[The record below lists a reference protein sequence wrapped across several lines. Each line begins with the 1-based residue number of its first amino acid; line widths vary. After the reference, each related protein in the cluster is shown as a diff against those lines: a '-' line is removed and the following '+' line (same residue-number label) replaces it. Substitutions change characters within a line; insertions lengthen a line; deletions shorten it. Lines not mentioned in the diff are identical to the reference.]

1 MFVVEALQIP
11 LTQDAN
17 GVIRVSG
24 TRIPL
29 ETLIMAFKQ
38 GDTAEEIAQKYPAL
52 NLVDIYAVIAYYLG
66 HREQADRYITEQE
79 KETQAVRKEVE
90 TRCNP
95 YGIRERLLARR
106 A

>member
-1 MFVVEALQIP
+1 MVTQTLQVP
-11 LTQDAN
+11 LAQDEH

-29 ETLIMAFKQ
+29 ETLIFAFKQ
-38 GDTAEEIAQKYPAL
+38 GDTAEEIAQKYPIL
-52 NLVDIYAVIAYYLG
+52 NLTDIYAVITYFLG
-66 HREQADRYITEQE
+66 HQELVDQYMAGQE
-79 KETQAVRKEVE
+79 KEAQAVRQKVE

-95 YGIRERLLARR
+95 HGIRERLLARQ

>member
-11 LTQDAN
+11 LMQDAS

-29 ETLIMAFKQ
+29 ETLIMAFRQ
-38 GDTAEEIAQKYPAL
+38 GDTAEEIAQKYLAL
-52 NLVDIYAVIAYYLG
+52 NLIDIYTVIAYYLG
-66 HREQADRYITEQE
+66 HQEQADRYIAEQE

-90 TRCNP
+90 ARCTP
-95 YGIRERLLARR
+95 YGIRERLLARQ